1 MLILYLDASGDP
13 GQFTGKN
20 SRYYVLA
27 GLACKPEISHQT
39 TTQVQRVLAKYFS
52 GSLPAPRELHYS
64 RLIQKK
70 FPYNKMDAKSLADD
84 IFGIIVGMD
93 CVLFSMVLNKELH
106 WLKYV
111 RPWPPEEHML
121 EAMANRFQW
130 FLERKGE
137 VGILVADSAGAPSD
151 KALLGVFEKYKAEGT
166 QFKQLRNIVDT
177 VFFTPSH
184 TSTMLQLVDFCAY
197 AVFSKYE
204 RGKDER
210 FREIQPKFNEW
221 GARIPLGDCWAGCQR
236 QPVQVVKDRF
246 PSSHQDIVYRSYLSR
261 DH

>member
-1 MLILYLDASGDP
+1 MFILYLDASGDP

-39 TTQVQRVLAKYFS
+39 TTQVPRVLGKYFG
-52 GSLPAPRELHYS
+52 GSIPAPRELHYS

-70 FPYNKMDAKSLADD
+70 FPYNKIDAKSLADD
-84 IFGIIVGMD
+84 IFDVMVGLD
-93 CVLFSMVLNKELH
+93 CVLFSMVLNKERH
-106 WLKYV
+106 WLQYV
-111 RPWPPEEHML
+111 RPLPPEEHML
-121 EAMANRFQW
+121 EAMVNRFQW
-130 FLERKGE
+130 FLERKRE
-137 VGILVADSAGAPSD
+137 VGMLVADSAGTPSD
-151 KALLGVFEKYKAEGT
+151 KAMLDVFEKFKADGT

-184 TSTMLQLVDFCAY
+184 TSTTLQLVDFCAY

-210 FREIQPKFNEW
+210 FKQIQPKLDEY
-221 GARIPLGDCWAGCQR
+221 GLRE
-236 QPVQVVKDRF
+236 F
-246 PSSHQDIVYRSYLSR
+246 P
-261 DH
+261 